1 MSKAAPLRAECSKTI
16 EELKRE
22 LGSKLLH
29 PEQIAPPPGLS
40 TGWLGL
46 DRFLLWHG
54 FPKGAI
60 SLLVSEAGGATSL
73 WVRSAAQVTR
83 QGQWVAWVNDEH
95 SSLTPW
101 VLNHHHADLG
111 RVLCVSAPRD
121 ARQVMWAIQE
131 LMALCLFEMIGCDLG
146 VLRLSEPQLLKL
158 KRLAARHQTALILTT
173 RAPVKSIS
181 ASCALVMQF
190 GPRQVRVC
198 RALHRPTP
206 FALERRDLYADTLPT
221 LCAGRRAL
229 CG

>member
-1 MSKAAPLRAECSKTI
+1 MSEAAPLRAECSRTI
-16 EELKRE
+16 EELRAE
-22 LGSKLLH
+22 LGSRLRT

-40 TGWLGL
+40 TGWPGL

-54 FPKGAI
+54 FPRGAI

-73 WVRSAAQVTR
+73 WAKSAASITR

-95 SSLTPW
+95 SALTPW
-101 VLNHHHADLG
+101 VLTHHRADLG

-131 LMALCLFEMIGCDLG
+131 LLSLCLFEMIGCDLG
-146 VLRLSEPQLLKL
+146 QLKLSEPQLLKL
-158 KRLAARHQTALILTT
+158 KRLALHHQTAVVLTT
-173 RAPVKSIS
+173 RARLVSVS

-190 GPRQVRVC
+190 GARRVSVS

-206 FALERRDLYADTLPT
+206 FTLERRDLYADTLPT
-221 LCAGRRAL
+221 LRAGRRAL